1 MLLTLLNGHFT
12 MEQVFAQILA
22 VLLVIFLILPFHEW
36 AHAFTASCLGD
47 KGIKAR
53 GRLSLNPIS
62 HIDPI
67 GAVMLLLI
75 GFGWAKPVP
84 VDPRYFKHPK
94 LGMAITAL
102 MGPVANMVAALAG
115 FLIVNLVSYFVPG
128 WLYDFYSV
136 SFQSLYHN
144 GLPLI
149 FYNNIPL
156 TIFGHFMA
164 FYISVNVSLA
174 VFNLIPIPPLDGS
187 KVLFVF
193 LPNNAVNFFYRYQNV
208 FFIVLFALMWG
219 GALNGVLNFL
229 TNWLVDGISWLALL
243 PFQAAM

>member
-1 MLLTLLNGHFT
+1 MLLTLLNGNFT

-102 MGPVANMVAALAG
+102 MGPVANMIAALAG
-115 FLIVNLVSYFVPG
+115 YLVYYAFLYNLPDMLISTNGMTFSYTLLYYFLSFYITVNL
-128 WLYDFYSV
+128 
-136 SFQSLYHN
+136 
-144 GLPLI
+144 
-149 FYNNIPL
+149 
-156 TIFGHFMA
+156 
-164 FYISVNVSLA
+164 SLA

-193 LPNNAVNFFYRYQNV
+193 LPNKAVNFFYRYQNV

-219 GALNGVLNFL
+219 GALNGVLS
-229 TNWLVDGISWLALL
+229 TCTDWLNDGISWLARL
-243 PFQAAM
+243 PFQPFVS

>member
-1 MLLTLLNGHFT
+1 MLRTLLNGNFT
-12 MEQVFAQILA
+12 MEQVFAEILA
-22 VLLVIFLILPFHEW
+22 VLLIIFLILPFHEW

-115 FLIVNLVSYFVPG
+115 YLVYYVFLYNFPDMLISTNGMTFSYTLLYYFLSFYIMVNL
-128 WLYDFYSV
+128 
-136 SFQSLYHN
+136 
-144 GLPLI
+144 
-149 FYNNIPL
+149 
-156 TIFGHFMA
+156 
-164 FYISVNVSLA
+164 SLA

-193 LPNNAVNFFYRYQNV
+193 LPNKAVNFFYRYQNV

-219 GALNGVLNFL
+219 GALNGVLSTF
-229 TNWLVDGISWLALL
+229 TDWLNDGISWLARL
-243 PFQAAM
+243 PFKPFVS